1 MFTTLPE
8 LLQSQYADRRS
19 VHFHNGD
26 GTVHSV
32 TYRELFNEA
41 SQFNSHLHDL
51 GAKPHDFML
60 IFLNGNHDFLKG
72 FWGAI
77 LAGVVPVPLAVGIAD
92 EHRFKLLRIA
102 KKLDRAWLYTDRRS
116 FDRLG
121 DFAARVGETATFES
135 LRQRCILIETLE
147 LNSTRPPVTLH
158 PDQTAFI
165 QFSSGSTSEP
175 KGIVLTHSNIL
186 ANMRSA
192 TERAGFNDQDI
203 SFSWMPLTHDM
214 GLIGKHFYMI
224 ANGMENHLL
233 PTDAFIRR
241 PLLWVEISSRIKA
254 TILSSPNFGYRHL
267 LKVLG
272 DRTLNNVDLSSV
284 RLIFNGAEP
293 ISPPLV
299 DEFMNKMATHGLN
312 RTAMYPVYGLA
323 EATLAVA
330 FPKLGEQYH
339 AKTFDRLS
347 LNQGQA
353 AELAPEGSAQAL
365 ALMCEGTVLP
375 NVELKLVNQNGADV
389 PNGVVGE
396 CWVRG
401 ANVTAGYYEMPEATR
416 AALTDDGW
424 LKSGDLGLIHDGQLY
439 ITGRAKEIIFING
452 QNYYPHDVEHLVE
465 QLPGLE
471 LGKVVAVGARPQG
484 AEADELTVFI
494 LHRASMEEFVP
505 LVLKTQQWVN
515 EKLALEVRH
524 VVPVKRIPKTT
535 SGKIQRLALEKAF
548 VTGEFDQ
555 ELRELQSLLAAQN
568 SASPSPT
575 TVASETDAATTA
587 FASEPS
593 LEAKLL
599 TICHEMMPGKPLTA
613 SDNLFEI
620 GASSLTLIQI
630 HERIDNDFPGLVDLT
645 EMFDYPTVRELATHL
660 QGKLGSQ

>member
-1 MFTTLPE
+1 
-8 LLQSQYADRRS
+8 
-19 VHFHNGD
+19 
-26 GTVHSV
+26 
-32 TYRELFNEA
+32 
-41 SQFNSHLHDL
+41 
-51 GAKPHDFML
+51 
-60 IFLNGNHDFLKG
+60 
-72 FWGAI
+72 
-77 LAGVVPVPLAVGIAD
+77 
-92 EHRFKLLRIA
+92 
-102 KKLDRAWLYTDRRS
+102 
-116 FDRLG
+116 
-121 DFAARVGETATFES
+121 
-135 LRQRCILIETLE
+135 
-147 LNSTRPPVTLH
+147 
-158 PDQTAFI
+158 
-165 QFSSGSTSEP
+165 
-175 KGIVLTHSNIL
+175 
-186 ANMRSA
+186 
-192 TERAGFNDQDI
+192 
-203 SFSWMPLTHDM
+203 
-214 GLIGKHFYMI
+214 
-224 ANGMENHLL
+224 
-233 PTDAFIRR
+233 
-241 PLLWVEISSRIKA
+241 
-254 TILSSPNFGYRHL
+254 
-267 LKVLG
+267 
-272 DRTLNNVDLSSV
+272 
-284 RLIFNGAEP
+284 
-293 ISPPLV
+293 
-299 DEFMNKMATHGLN
+299 
-312 RTAMYPVYGLA
+312 MYPVYGLA

>member
-8 LLQSQYADRRS
+8 LLQSQYATTRS
-19 VHFHNGD
+19 VHFHQGD
-26 GTVHSV
+26 GSV
-32 TYRELFNEA
+32 ESLTYQALLSEA
-41 SQFNSHLHDL
+41 CQLNAHLHNA
-51 GAKPHDFML
+51 GAQPNDFML
-60 IFLNGNHDFLKG
+60 MFLTDNRAFLRG
-72 FWGAI
+72 FWGAVVG
-77 LAGVVPVPLAVGIAD
+77 GVIPVPLAVGIAD

-102 KKLDRAWLYTDRRS
+102 KKLANPWLYTDRRS

-121 DFAARVGETATFES
+121 DFAARVGETETFDK
-135 LRQRCILIETLE
+135 LRQRVLIAETLE
-147 LNSTRPPVTLH
+147 LNDTKAPIELNSN
-158 PDQTAFI
+158 QTAFI

-175 KGIVLTHSNIL
+175 KGIVLTHANIL

-192 TERAGFNDQDI
+192 SERSGFCDQDV

-224 ANGMENHLL
+224 ANGMENHIL

-241 PLLWVEISSRIKA
+241 PLLWLEIASRVKA

-272 DRTLNNVDLSSV
+272 ERQVPNLDLSSV

-293 ISPPLV
+293 ISPALV
-299 DEFMNKMATHGLN
+299 DEFMRRMEPYALK
-312 RTAMYPVYGLA
+312 RSAMYPVYGLA

-330 FPKLGEQYH
+330 FPQVGSTYH
-339 AKTFDRLS
+339 AKVFDRLT
-347 LNQGQA
+347 LNQGQQA
-353 AELAPEGSAQAL
+353 QTTSADSPNAL
-365 ALMCEGTVLP
+365 ELMCEGTVLP
-375 NVELKLVNQNGADV
+375 GIELKLVDAQGSEVAA
-389 PNGVVGE
+389 GVVGE

-401 ANVTAGYYEMPEATR
+401 ANVTAGYYQMPEAT
-416 AALTDDGW
+416 ANALTSDHW
-424 LKSGDLGLIHDGQLY
+424 LKSGDLGLIHEGQLY

-471 LGKVVAVGARPQG
+471 LGKVVAVGARPNH
-484 AEADELTVFI
+484 AESDELTIFI
-494 LHRASMEEFVP
+494 LHRGSLEDFAPF
-505 LVLKTQQWVN
+505 VLKTQQWVN

-548 VTGEFDQ
+548 VSGEFAA
-555 ELRELQSLLAAQN
+555 ELSQLHALLAAH
-568 SASPSPT
+568 APHSPAPPEMPSQPEGVQSGNDT
-575 TVASETDAATTA
+575 
-587 FASEPS
+587 S

-599 TICHEMMPGKPLTA
+599 AICHDMMPGKTLSA
-613 SDNLFEI
+613 DDNLFEI

-630 HERIDNDFPGLVDLT
+630 HERIDSEFPGLVDLT
-645 EMFDYPTVRELATHL
+645 EMFDYPTIHELAQHL
-660 QGKLGSQ
+660 QTKVS